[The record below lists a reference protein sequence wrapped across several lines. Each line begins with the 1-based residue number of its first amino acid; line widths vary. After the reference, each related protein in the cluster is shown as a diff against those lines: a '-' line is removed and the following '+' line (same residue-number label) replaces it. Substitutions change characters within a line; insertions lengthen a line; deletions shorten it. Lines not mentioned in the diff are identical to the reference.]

1 MDDFDC
7 LTSEP
12 RLIEKEMKQGK
23 GSENIFLALL
33 FHVFSV
39 VSGRIWLTILQ
50 LEMDAK
56 HPKENQSKIL
66 MLLASNLMV
75 GIVIG
80 LFLPLIIATG
90 LVSLSFFF
98 NYPMPPESELNSSDN
113 AECKET
119 RFPTWFT
126 ASACI
131 LCWILVPIPW
141 KLLND
146 YCGKLL
152 KHPEENAFLA
162 FVQLALFCF
171 GLCSKSAREEKE
183 HICLNGGS
191 MILKFMTLIESK
203 FSIVSGDKF
212 LLLYLN

>member
-1 MDDFDC
+1 
-7 LTSEP
+7 
-12 RLIEKEMKQGK
+12 
-23 GSENIFLALL
+23 
-33 FHVFSV
+33 
-39 VSGRIWLTILQ
+39 
-50 LEMDAK
+50 MDAK

-162 FVQLALFCF
+162 FVQLALYTLGFTYSLVLVFYF
-171 GLCSKSAREEKE
+171 GSCTVFDAHKNEIRKKSLDTTKISPISISE
-183 HICLNGGS
+183 NGKKS
-191 MILKFMTLIESK
+191 LEAVKISPISNIEIGKKSVNTAK
-203 FSIVSGDKF
+203 IFPISDIENVQPKS
-212 LLLYLN
+212 